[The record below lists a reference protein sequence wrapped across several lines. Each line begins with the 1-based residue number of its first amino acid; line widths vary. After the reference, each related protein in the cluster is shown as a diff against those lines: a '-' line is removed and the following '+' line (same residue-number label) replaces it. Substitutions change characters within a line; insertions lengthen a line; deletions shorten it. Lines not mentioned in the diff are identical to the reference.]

1 VSDDL
6 VLTRPLVV
14 AGALILGEETLT
26 VRADAGGT
34 VLVLRTCDKD
44 LRSYGGFQWPAEGE
58 VVAPDWNSEPV
69 CGGGL
74 HGLLW
79 GEGDGALLNWDE
91 DARWLV
97 VEVLATEYVSID
109 GKVKF
114 PRGTVVFCGDRLEA
128 TTYLSEHGGAGRA
141 IVGGTATAGDGGTA
155 TAGYG
160 GTATA
165 GYGGTATAGDGGT
178 ATAGY
183 GGTATAGDRGTA
195 TAGDRGTATAGDR
208 GTATAGDRGT
218 ATAGVGGTATAGYG
232 GTATAGDGGTATA
245 GYGGTAT
252 AGYGGTVQVRWW
264 DNKAERYR
272 TATGDTGEDGI
283 EPNVAYHVLNGRLV
297 AVPVPA
303 EAKA

>member
-165 GYGGTATAGDGGT
+165 GYGGT
-178 ATAGY
+178 
-183 GGTATAGDRGTA
+183 
-195 TAGDRGTATAGDR
+195 
-208 GTATAGDRGT
+208 
-218 ATAGVGGTATAGYG
+218 
-232 GTATAGDGGTATA
+232 
-245 GYGGTAT
+245 
-252 AGYGGTVQVRWW
+252 VQVRWW